1 MKWLADQTERLA
13 KSKKNGYKKFLK
25 YLGDYYFNDSA
36 SFNPGYYQYFD
47 SILNGNMVTST
58 NCLERINRNL
68 KDAAAGGFL
77 PLGRVCRVLQTWKH
91 HYMSEHEDRVIG
103 DNLHRRRSTTVS
115 REIILT
121 KIFRLKIGSINKII
135 SNTDSLLTETVQL
148 ETELEK

>member
-91 HYMSEHEDRVIG
+91 HYMCEP
-103 DNLHRRRSTTVS
+103 
-115 REIILT
+115 ILT
-121 KIFRLKIGSINKII
+121 KI
-135 SNTDSLLTETVQL
+135 LTEKYQIVFHNLNNLFQL
-148 ETELEK
+148 ACKLEVCKLEFGRP